1 MSEKFMEWLNSE
13 IESLESTTDENN
25 MFIHG
30 KYSEAVRV
38 RAMICQMDAKHKTI
52 EKERVE
58 EVAGEICGKYCRIP
72 RDWTGSNEDMIKEH
86 CEGCPLTE
94 LVR

>member
-38 RAMICQMDAKHKTI
+38 RAMICQMDASRI
-52 EKERVE
+52 DREEVER
-58 EVAGEICGKYCRIP
+58 VAGEICGKYCRIP

-86 CEGCPLTE
+86 CDKCPLTE